1 MKKILS
7 LSLSLALIAC
17 YSCSSNGSDS
27 QDARQYVVN
36 GIAGDEY
43 QDGDSILMVDLMN
56 GGSRLGAAAVKDGKF
71 QITGIA
77 DTTYYAGIG
86 PMNGRRKAIF
96 LIEPGTIQLSLI
108 DGSAVGT
115 PLNDDLQAFADKMTE
130 FENSEEYKAYGVSLY
145 NAHKNDMLGYI
156 VFEEVK
162 DFLSYDELKVMLEEA
177 MPCIKNDIKNEATL
191 KNKEKQ
197 AALARE
203 NKYIDVK
210 GVSMSSVKVN
220 GKRVASD
227 AYLAISEVLAEG
239 KPVLVDFWASWCG
252 PCRREIPV
260 IAEVAKKYSG
270 KLNVVGIAVW
280 EKSPADTRKAMSEL
294 PISWPVI
301 YNQDG
306 ADAYGIEGIP
316 FIMLIAPDG
325 KIVGTNLRGDAI
337 EAAVKAAL

>member
-1 MKKILS
+1 MKKFLS
-7 LSLSLALIAC
+7 LTLSLALLAC
-17 YSCSSNGSDS
+17 YSCSNSGDA

-43 QDGDSILMVDLMN
+43 QDGDSVLMVDLMK
-56 GGSRLGAAAVKDGKF
+56 GGARLGAAAVKDGKF

-108 DGSAVGT
+108 DGSAIGT

-130 FENSEEYKAYGVSLY
+130 FESEEEYKDYGLRLY
-145 NAHKNDMLGYI
+145 NAHKNDLLGYI
-156 VFEEVK
+156 VFEEFK
-162 DFLSYDELKVMLEEA
+162 DFLSYDEMKSMLQEA

-203 NKYIDVK
+203 NKYIDVF
-210 GVSMSSVKVN
+210 GSSMSAVKVN

-227 AYLAISEVLAEG
+227 ARLAISDVLAEG

-270 KLNVVGIAVW
+270 KFNVVGVAVW
-280 EKSPADTRKAMSEL
+280 ERTPDDTRKAMGEL

-325 KIVGTNLRGDAI
+325 KILGTNLRGDAI